1 MNAPLRTL
9 ASPYA
14 KRLARERGVSLA
26 LVAGSGPNGR
36 IVAGDVPLTPVA
48 VPAPVAAA
56 APAPAVVVPAP
67 AAAPAVAVAPARS
80 ISAFAAT
87 IELAPLAE
95 FIAASGS
102 ELTIDAFLIRAAAR
116 SAGPHGAA
124 IRWMKAEGG
133 AVTIPRAVALAP
145 TEIARL
151 IGTEGEAAPAADAAM
166 VVSRLAVKGV
176 RPVAGGLPA
185 GVSLRILVVAG
196 DGAETAEAL
205 VVHDADA
212 IAEGEA
218 ADIITRFRDLIETP
232 LRLLV

>member
-48 VPAPVAAA
+48 VPAPVAAE
-56 APAPAVVVPAP
+56 APAPAVVPAP

-116 SAGPHGAA
+116 TAGAHGAA

-151 IGTEGEAAPAADAAM
+151 IGTEGEAAPASDAAM

-185 GVSLRILVVAG
+185 GVTLRILVVAG
-196 DGAETAEAL
+196 DDAATAEAL
-205 VVHDADA
+205 IVHDADA
-212 IAEGEA
+212 IAEDEA
-218 ADIITRFRDLIETP
+218 AGIITRFRDLIETP